1 MIADIDETGAKAT
14 IESVMDSPGRYSFP
28 TALADL
34 VDVDSGND

>member
-14 IESVMDSPGRYSFP
+14 IESVMDSPRQILIP